1 MFNLQSG
8 QHRRRFPAKLTPAQ
22 ARDQQIRE
30 EQTGTMSSVAT
41 GERLKFGRGHGK
53 HVKAV
58 TGLMVDS
65 VNQTVVSC
73 GLDGKVKVSAS
84 PSLPRKS
91 VANSRLYPSSGTS

>member
-30 EQTGTMSSVAT
+30 EQKGMIPSVAT

-53 HVKAV
+53 HVNAV

-65 VNQTVVSC
+65 VNRTVISC
-73 GLDGKVKVSAS
+73 GLDGKVKVSTS
-84 PSLPRKS
+84 PVLPRKS
-91 VANSRLYPSSGTS
+91 VAKSRLYPSSGTS